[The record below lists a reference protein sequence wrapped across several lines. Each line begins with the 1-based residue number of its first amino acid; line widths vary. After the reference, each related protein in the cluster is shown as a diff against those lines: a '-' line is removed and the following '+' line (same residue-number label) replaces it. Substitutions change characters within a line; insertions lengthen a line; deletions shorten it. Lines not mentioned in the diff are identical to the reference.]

1 MECRQVRV
9 RRINAILGGEKYRKH
24 GRDKPERARAKM
36 RSMTLRTQLFLA
48 SAAIVFASCAA
59 KAQENPDKSNLPD
72 APKAQQNPG
81 AADQN
86 QQKNPLSTSL
96 GLIARKSYVYPDL
109 ATSSGP
115 LSSMEKFELFVS
127 KTVAAPQI
135 LSSAAA
141 AGISEAR
148 GTLSGYG
155 QGGEGFGKRFGAFW
169 ATGASS
175 QFFGTFVLPA
185 ALHEDPRFFVRLN
198 GGWKDRVGHALRRVV
213 VIRTDAGVERFNLPG
228 ILGPL
233 LAESLA
239 NTYLPDNERTAS
251 KTFQRY
257 GIRIGFGAANNLLK
271 EYWPSIFKSLKLN
284 KVVPPGLQPDPNP
297 PPPPGGRD

>member
-1 MECRQVRV
+1 MEAYQ
-9 RRINAILGGEKYRKH
+9 KQ
-24 GRDKPERARAKM
+24 GRDKPESASAKI
-36 RSMTLRTQLFLA
+36 RIVTLRAHILLA
-48 SAAIVFASCAA
+48 AAVVLLASCAA
-59 KAQENPDKSNLPD
+59 KAQQNPDKPDLPD
-72 APKAQQNPG
+72 APKPQQNPNTT
-81 AADQN
+81 DQN
-86 QQKNPLSTSL
+86 QQKNPLSSPL
-96 GLIARKSYVYPDL
+96 GLIARRSYFYPEL

-115 LSSMEKFELFVS
+115 LSSKEKFELFVS

-155 QGGEGFGKRFGAFW
+155 QGGEGFGKRYGAFW

-175 QFFGTFVLPA
+175 HFFGTFLLPA

-198 GGWKDRVGHALRRVV
+198 GGWKARTGHALRRVV
-213 VIRTDAGVERFNLPG
+213 VIRTDGGVERFNLPG

-239 NTYLPDNERTAS
+239 NTYLPDNERTTS

-271 EYWPSIFKSLKLN
+271 EYWPSIFKSLRLN
-284 KVVPPGLQPDPNP
+284 KVVPGLQPDPNP
-297 PPPPGGRD
+297 PVPPGGLD

>member
-1 MECRQVRV
+1 V
-9 RRINAILGGEKYRKH
+9 
-24 GRDKPERARAKM
+24 RAKI
-36 RSMTLRTQLFLA
+36 RNVTLRAQLLLA
-48 SAAIVFASCAA
+48 GAAIFLTSCAA
-59 KAQENPDKSNLPD
+59 SAQQTPDKPNLPD
-72 APKAQQNPG
+72 APKPQQNPDASG
-81 AADQN
+81 QN
-86 QQKNPLSTSL
+86 QQKNPLSNPI

-109 ATSSGP
+109 ATSAGP
-115 LSSMEKFELFVS
+115 LSSKEKFELFVS

-148 GTLSGYG
+148 GTFSGYG

-175 QFFGTFVLPA
+175 QFFGTFLLPA
-185 ALHEDPRFFVRLN
+185 ALHEDPRYFVGLN
-198 GGWKDRVGHALRRVV
+198 GGWKARAGHALRRVV
-213 VIRTDAGVERFNLPG
+213 VIRTDGGVERFNLPG

-239 NTYLPDNERTAS
+239 NSYLPDDERTTS

-257 GIRIGFGAANNLLK
+257 GIRIGFGAVNNLFK
-271 EYWPSIFKSLKLN
+271 EYWPSIFRSLRLN
-284 KVVPPGLQPDPNP
+284 KVAPGLQPDTTQPTP
-297 PPPPGGRD
+297 PVGPHKVS

>member
-1 MECRQVRV
+1 MA
-9 RRINAILGGEKYRKH
+9 RREKYGKN
-24 GRDKPERARAKM
+24 GRDKPERARDKM
-36 RSMTLRTQLFLA
+36 RSMTVRTQLLLA
-48 SAAIVFASCAA
+48 SAAIVLACCGA
-59 KAQENPDKSNLPD
+59 KAQENTDKSNLPD
-72 APKAQQNPG
+72 APKAQQNQ
-81 AADQN
+81 DTTVQN
-86 QQKNPLSTSL
+86 QQKNPLSNPI

-213 VIRTDAGVERFNLPG
+213 VIRTDGGAERFNLPG

>member
-24 GRDKPERARAKM
+24 GRDKPERARGKM
-36 RSMTLRTQLFLA
+36 RSMTLRTQLLLA

-59 KAQENPDKSNLPD
+59 RAQENPDKSNLPD

-81 AADQN
+81 TTDQN

-115 LSSMEKFELFVS
+115 LSSKEKFELFVS

-175 QFFGTFVLPA
+175 QFFGQKVNTESWGAYWMNSGWAGKVL
-185 ALHEDPRFFVRLN
+185 LN
-198 GGWKDRVGHALRRVV
+198 
-213 VIRTDAGVERFNLPG
+213 
-228 ILGPL
+228 LG
-233 LAESLA
+233 
-239 NTYLPDNERTAS
+239 
-251 KTFQRY
+251 
-257 GIRIGFGAANNLLK
+257 
-271 EYWPSIFKSLKLN
+271 
-284 KVVPPGLQPDPNP
+284 
-297 PPPPGGRD
+297 

>member
-1 MECRQVRV
+1 MAR
-9 RRINAILGGEKYRKH
+9 GEKYRKN
-24 GRDKPERARAKM
+24 GRDKPKRARAKM
-36 RSMTLRTQLFLA
+36 QRMTLRTQLILA
-48 SAAIVFASCAA
+48 SAAIVFASCVA

-72 APKAQQNPG
+72 APKAQQNP
-81 AADQN
+81 ATTDQN

-175 QFFGTFVLPA
+175 QFFGTFLLPA

-198 GGWKDRVGHALRRVV
+198 GGWKARTGHAFRRVF
-213 VIRTDAGVERFNLPG
+213 VIRTDGGVERFNLPG

-239 NTYLPDNERTAS
+239 NAYLPDNERTAS

-271 EYWPSIFKSLKLN
+271 EYWPSIFKSLKLS

-297 PPPPGGRD
+297 PPPPGGVD

>member
-24 GRDKPERARAKM
+24 GRDKPERARGKM
-36 RSMTLRTQLFLA
+36 RSMTLRTQLLLA

-59 KAQENPDKSNLPD
+59 RAQENPDKSNLPD

-81 AADQN
+81 TTDQN

-115 LSSMEKFELFVS
+115 LSSKEKFELFVS

-198 GGWKDRVGHALRRVV
+198 GGWKGRVGHALRRVV

-251 KTFQRY
+251 KTFERY

-271 EYWPSIFKSLKLN
+271 EYWPSIFKSLRLN
-284 KVVPPGLQPDPNP
+284 KVVPGLQPDPNP
-297 PPPPGGRD
+297 PPPPGGLD

>member
-1 MECRQVRV
+1 V
-9 RRINAILGGEKYRKH
+9 
-24 GRDKPERARAKM
+24 
-36 RSMTLRTQLFLA
+36 TLRAHILLA
-48 SAAIVFASCAA
+48 AAVVLLANCAA
-59 KAQENPDKSNLPD
+59 KAQQDPDKPDLPD
-72 APKAQQNPG
+72 APKPQQNPNTT
-81 AADQN
+81 DQN
-86 QQKNPLSTSL
+86 QQKNPLSNPI
-96 GLIARKSYVYPDL
+96 GLIARRSYFYPEL

-115 LSSMEKFELFVS
+115 LSSKEKFELFVS

-155 QGGEGFGKRFGAFW
+155 QGGEGFGKRYGAFW

-175 QFFGTFVLPA
+175 HFFGTFLLPA
-185 ALHEDPRFFVRLN
+185 ALHEDPRFFVRLS
-198 GGWKDRVGHALRRVV
+198 GGWKGRTGHALRRVF
-213 VIRTDAGVERFNLPG
+213 VIRTDGGVERFNLPG

-271 EYWPSIFKSLKLN
+271 EYWPSIFKSLRLN
-284 KVVPPGLQPDPNP
+284 KVVPGLQPDPNP
-297 PPPPGGRD
+297 PVPPGGLD

>member
-1 MECRQVRV
+1 
-9 RRINAILGGEKYRKH
+9 
-24 GRDKPERARAKM
+24 
-36 RSMTLRTQLFLA
+36 MTLRAHILLA
-48 SAAIVFASCAA
+48 GAAILFASGAA
-59 KAQENPDKSNLPD
+59 KAQQNPDKSNLPD
-72 APKAQQNPG
+72 APKAQQNPNG
-81 AADQN
+81 ADQN
-86 QQKNPLSTSL
+86 QQKNPLSNPI

-109 ATSSGP
+109 ATSAGP
-115 LSSMEKFELFVS
+115 LSSKEKFELFVS

-135 LSSAAA
+135 LSSTAA

-148 GTLSGYG
+148 GTFSGYG

-185 ALHEDPRFFVRLN
+185 VLHEDPRFFVTLD
-198 GGWKDRVGHALRRVV
+198 GGWKGRVSHALRRVV
-213 VIRTDAGVERFNLPG
+213 EIRTDTGGTKFNLPG
-228 ILGPL
+228 TLGPL

-239 NTYLPDNERTAS
+239 NTYLPDDERTTS

-271 EYWPSIFKSLKLN
+271 EYWPSIFKSLRLD
-284 KVVPPGLQPDPNP
+284 KVAPGLQPDTTQLPAS
-297 PPPPGGRD
+297 PGGPPH

>member
-1 MECRQVRV
+1 V
-9 RRINAILGGEKYRKH
+9 
-24 GRDKPERARAKM
+24 
-36 RSMTLRTQLFLA
+36 TLRAHILLA
-48 SAAIVFASCAA
+48 GAIILLATGAA
-59 KAQENPDKSNLPD
+59 KAQQNPDKPGLPD
-72 APKAQQNPG
+72 APKAQQNPNG
-81 AADQN
+81 PDQN
-86 QQKNPLSTSL
+86 QQKNPLSNPI

-115 LSSMEKFELFVS
+115 LSSKEKFELFVS

-175 QFFGTFVLPA
+175 QFFGTFVLPS
-185 ALHEDPRFFVRLN
+185 ALHEDPRFFVRLD
-198 GGWKDRVGHALRRVV
+198 GGWQGRVGHALRRVV
-213 VIRTDAGVERFNLPG
+213 EIRTDTGGKKFNLPG
-228 ILGPL
+228 TLGPL
-233 LAESLA
+233 LAEALA
-239 NTYLPDNERTAS
+239 NTYLPDNERTTS

-271 EYWPSIFKSLKLN
+271 EYWPSIFKSLRLD
-284 KVVPPGLQPDPNP
+284 KVAPGLQPDTTQQPAPTGGP
-297 PPPPGGRD
+297 PH